1 MDTTEKLN
9 RLSEMQAQSDVMR
22 AHFDALRAK
31 VMTPEIKAA
40 LEEIA
45 AEETT
50 AMDALNGGIEA
61 LTAEIKS
68 DVTEFGATVKGAY
81 LMAVFSPGRIT
92 WDSKK
97 LDRYSVEH
105 PEIAAMRNVGN
116 PSVALRKI

>member
-31 VMTPEIKAA
+31 VMTP
-40 LEEIA
+40 
-45 AEETT
+45 
-50 AMDALNGGIEA
+50 
-61 LTAEIKS
+61 EIKS